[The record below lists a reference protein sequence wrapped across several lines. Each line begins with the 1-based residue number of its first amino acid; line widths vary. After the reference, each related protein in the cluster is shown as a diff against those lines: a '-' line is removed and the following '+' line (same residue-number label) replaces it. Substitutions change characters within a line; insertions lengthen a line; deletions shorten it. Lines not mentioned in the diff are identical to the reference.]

1 MLLESLEL
9 DNFKSF
15 GNKKKISFRKG
26 FTVISGPNGSGKSNI
41 GDSLLFVLGTRSSK
55 TVRAD
60 RLADLIHTP
69 SNERKKRNYCSVTVT
84 LDNTDS
90 AESSEDRHIVLKREL
105 VADVDG
111 YKSNYYINGKRVR
124 HTDVSNLLDSL
135 RIYLDSYSFVLQ
147 GDINNI
153 VKMTGTERR
162 KLLESISGIETFD
175 VQIEKA
181 KGDIAAINEN
191 LTRLEVLTE
200 QTRLRKDQLEN
211 EKAGAEKYL
220 ELVGHNADLKKT
232 YHSLE
237 IEAINRE
244 MRSYSGSA
252 NNLQQQISSTESKI
266 SELEMNLEAKRR
278 NEEELKM
285 KLEVSGNSQLNEIR
299 TQVENKRIKIAEL
312 GINIENTKDRIAR
325 IKSET
330 AENSEDIKKS
340 EKKIQWL
347 QSNKEE
353 NSQTLMDIR
362 TEIQGKVNDLRI
374 LKDKSSKSNSEI
386 LQKQEEIREK
396 DQEIKTL
403 NSQLLEIQRE
413 KEALNSQRTQTIS
426 ELGRLEEKKKDL
438 EFQVRDANWRLKE
451 IEKEVGGSKKNY
463 ETLNFK
469 YYELKNELDKLRG
482 RKDELQVEMNRIG
495 REHGQLQAMSAS
507 RSGSQ
512 NRAVT
517 TIMNARNQGRISGI
531 HGTIKELIKFNE
543 EFRAAIEAAAGSR
556 LNSVVVED
564 DGVAEKCLEILKQ
577 EKTGKLTFLPINK
590 VLGGRPRGKAITVR
604 GSEGS
609 LGYVFEK
616 VSYESRYEGIVW
628 YAFQDTVIVKDVK
641 TARKYMVGA
650 RLVTTD
656 GDIFE
661 ANGAITGGYQDRSRS
676 SADTEQ
682 KIIQLSAKI
691 REISAELEEINSVIP
706 TVESQFETV
715 SQQLR
720 EGSRDEGARNSEMQ
734 QLKKIS
740 TEGRPQIENI
750 QVTIT
755 EMSDKLKELDN
766 EIRKL
771 EEKYGQITQHISAVE
786 SDKNGLFDKIKEL
799 SPKYAEKEERLD
811 DEIASLRSKESEFS
825 SEITKIDLDISHLRD
840 RVSEST
846 EKISNM
852 AQESAELTKQLRNTQ
867 DNLLIENDELAK
879 LRAVEADISQRSK
892 EIVNALNEVGSEIR
906 RIQDSLDTER
916 ANLSTGRGMLLSIE
930 LKIEG
935 LEAKSREITS
945 EMSAIDGKI
954 LTDMRSLTE
963 IKREMEDCNR
973 EISQLGPVNQKAIEE
988 YAEVSKDLDDLIR
1001 EVEGLSSEKLEL
1013 EMLTEKLNEQK
1024 KHVLLDM
1031 YNAINE
1037 NMKLIYHEI
1046 SGGGEAYLEMSD
1058 VNNPLESEMHIKAKP
1073 KGTNFSKI
1081 EALSGGEKSL
1091 TALSFILA
1099 VQRINPSPVYY
1110 LDEVDMFLDGANAE
1124 RVGKMFRAN
1133 SDNSQVLAVSLR
1145 KAMLKYADNVVGVT
1159 SFDDENTEVFE
1170 KSVESEMG
1178 VVK

>member
-1 MLLESLEL
+1 
-9 DNFKSF
+9 
-15 GNKKKISFRKG
+15 
-26 FTVISGPNGSGKSNI
+26 
-41 GDSLLFVLGTRSSK
+41 
-55 TVRAD
+55 
-60 RLADLIHTP
+60 
-69 SNERKKRNYCSVTVT
+69 
-84 LDNTDS
+84 
-90 AESSEDRHIVLKREL
+90 
-105 VADVDG
+105 
-111 YKSNYYINGKRVR
+111 
-124 HTDVSNLLDSL
+124 
-135 RIYLDSYSFVLQ
+135 
-147 GDINNI
+147 
-153 VKMTGTERR
+153 
-162 KLLESISGIETFD
+162 
-175 VQIEKA
+175 
-181 KGDIAAINEN
+181 
-191 LTRLEVLTE
+191 
-200 QTRLRKDQLEN
+200 
-211 EKAGAEKYL
+211 
-220 ELVGHNADLKKT
+220 
-232 YHSLE
+232 
-237 IEAINRE
+237 
-244 MRSYSGSA
+244 
-252 NNLQQQISSTESKI
+252 
-266 SELEMNLEAKRR
+266 
-278 NEEELKM
+278 
-285 KLEVSGNSQLNEIR
+285 
-299 TQVENKRIKIAEL
+299 
-312 GINIENTKDRIAR
+312 
-325 IKSET
+325 
-330 AENSEDIKKS
+330 
-340 EKKIQWL
+340 
-347 QSNKEE
+347 
-353 NSQTLMDIR
+353 
-362 TEIQGKVNDLRI
+362 
-374 LKDKSSKSNSEI
+374 
-386 LQKQEEIREK
+386 
-396 DQEIKTL
+396 
-403 NSQLLEIQRE
+403 
-413 KEALNSQRTQTIS
+413 
-426 ELGRLEEKKKDL
+426 
-438 EFQVRDANWRLKE
+438 
-451 IEKEVGGSKKNY
+451 
-463 ETLNFK
+463 
-469 YYELKNELDKLRG
+469 
-482 RKDELQVEMNRIG
+482 
-495 REHGQLQAMSAS
+495 
-507 RSGSQ
+507 
-512 NRAVT
+512 
-517 TIMNARNQGRISGI
+517 
-531 HGTIKELIKFNE
+531 
-543 EFRAAIEAAAGSR
+543 
-556 LNSVVVED
+556 
-564 DGVAEKCLEILKQ
+564 
-577 EKTGKLTFLPINK
+577 
-590 VLGGRPRGKAITVR
+590 
-604 GSEGS
+604 
-609 LGYVFEK
+609 VFEK

-771 EEKYGQITQHISAVE
+771 EEKYGQITQYISAVE

>member
-60 RLADLIHTP
+60 RLGDLIHTP

-84 LDNTDS
+84 LDNSDS
-90 AESSEDRHIVLKREL
+90 GESPEDRRIVLKREL

-111 YKSNYYINGKRVR
+111 YKSNYYINGRRVR

-181 KGDIAAINEN
+181 KDDIAAIKEN

-200 QTRLRKDQLEN
+200 QKKLRKEQLED

-220 ELVGHNADLKKT
+220 ELAGRNSDLKKT

-237 IEAINRE
+237 IEGINRE
-244 MRSYSGSA
+244 IRSYSGSA
-252 NNLQQQISSTESKI
+252 TSLQQQISATEIKI
-266 SELEMNLEAKRR
+266 SDLEKSLEAKRR
-278 NEEELKM
+278 NEEDLKL

-299 TQVENKRIKIAEL
+299 AQVENKRIKIAEL
-312 GINIENTKDRIAR
+312 GINIENTRERIAR

-347 QSNKEE
+347 QSNKDK
-353 NSQTLMDIR
+353 NGQTLLEIR
-362 TEIQGKVNDLRI
+362 TEIQEKVNELRI
-374 LKDKSSKSNSEI
+374 LKDKSSRSNSEI
-386 LQKQEEIREK
+386 LQIQDEIREK

-403 NSQLLEIQRE
+403 NSQLFEIQRE
-413 KEALNSQRTQTIS
+413 KEALTSQRTQTVS
-426 ELGRLEEKKKDL
+426 ELGRLEEKEKDL
-438 EFQVRDANWRLKE
+438 EFQIRDANWRLKE
-451 IEKEVGGSKKNY
+451 IEKELGGSKKNY

-469 YYELKNELDKLRG
+469 YYELKNELEKLRG
-482 RKDELQVEMNRIG
+482 RKDELQGEMNRIG

-507 RSGSQ
+507 RPGSQ
-512 NRAVT
+512 NRAAA
-517 TIMNARNQGRISGI
+517 TIMNARNQGRITGI

-564 DGVAEKCLEILKQ
+564 DGVAEKCLELLKQ
-577 EKTGKLTFLPINK
+577 EKTGKLTFLPVNK
-590 VLGGRPRGKAITVR
+590 VLGGRPRGKAITIR

-616 VSYESRYEGIVW
+616 VSYESKYEGIVW

-661 ANGAITGGYQDRSRS
+661 ASGAITGGYQDRSRS

-682 KIIQLSAKI
+682 KIIQLSARI
-691 REISAELEEINSVIP
+691 RELSAELEEINSIIP
-706 TVESQFETV
+706 AVESQFESV

-720 EGSRDEGARNSEMQ
+720 EGSRDEGSRNTEMQ

-740 TEGRPQIENI
+740 AEGRPQIENLQGSI
-750 QVTIT
+750 SA
-755 EMSDKLKELDN
+755 MSDKLKGLDI
-766 EIRKL
+766 EIKKL
-771 EEKYGQITQHISAVE
+771 EEKTGQITQRMSAAD
-786 SDKNGLFDKIKEL
+786 SYKTGLFDKIREL

-811 DEIASLRSKESEFS
+811 DEITSLRSRESEFS
-825 SEITKIDLDISHLRD
+825 SEITKIDADILHLRD
-840 RVSEST
+840 RVVEST
-846 EKISNM
+846 EKNSNM
-852 AQESAELTKQLRNTQ
+852 AQESAGMNRQLRNTQ
-867 DNLLIENDELAK
+867 DSLLIENDELAK
-879 LRAVEADISQRSK
+879 LRAVEADISQRSR
-892 EIVNALNEVGSEIR
+892 EIVTALNEIESEIR
-906 RIQDSLDTER
+906 KTQDSLDTER
-916 ANLSTGRGMLLSIE
+916 TNLSTGRGMLLSVE
-930 LKIEG
+930 LKIES

-954 LTDMRSLTE
+954 LTDRRSLTE
-963 IKREMEDCNR
+963 IRREIDECNR
-973 EISQLGPVNQKAIEE
+973 ELSQLGPVNQKAIEE
-988 YAEVSKDLDDLIR
+988 YAEVAKDLDDLIR
-1001 EVEGLSSEKLEL
+1001 EVEGLASEKLEL
-1013 EMLTEKLNEQK
+1013 EMLTTKLNEQK

-1031 YNAINE
+1031 YAAINN

-1058 VNNPLESEMHIKAKP
+1058 VNNPLDSEIHIKAKP

-1081 EALSGGEKSL
+1081 ESLSGGEKSL

-1133 SDNSQVLAVSLR
+1133 SGTSQVLAVSLR

-1170 KSVESEMG
+1170 KSVESGMEAIN
-1178 VVK
+1178 